1 MLSIIIPVLNEA
13 ENIERL
19 LRELAVTCPDAEII
33 AADGGSRDGTLEVV
47 QSFPRVRLV
56 SGQRGRARQ
65 MNAGARV
72 AGGNVLLFL
81 HSDTHLPVG
90 ALRAIQGVWSHP
102 GVVGGRFDVRF
113 DSERPIFRL
122 IAALMNLRSRLSGI
136 FTGDQAIFLRREV
149 FEELGGYPDIPL
161 MEDVE
166 FTRRLKRKGRLAC
179 LRLRATTSARRWE
192 REGVL
197 RTILLMWTLR
207 FLYFIGVPPERLH
220 RMYYPRL
227 PSRN

>member
-1 MLSIIIPVLNEA
+1 MLSIIIPALNEV

-19 LRELAVTCPDAEII
+19 LRELAVTCPEAEII
-33 AADGGSRDGTLEVV
+33 VVDGGSRDGSLEVV

-56 SGQRGRARQ
+56 SAVRGRAKQ
-65 MNAGARV
+65 MNAGAKV
-72 AGGNVLLFL
+72 AGGNILLFL
-81 HSDTHLPVG
+81 HADTHPPTG
-90 ALRAIQGVWSHP
+90 AHQAIEEAMADP
-102 GVVGGRFDVRF
+102 KTVGGRFDVRF
-113 DSERPIFRL
+113 DSARPLSRM
-122 IAALMNLRSRLSGI
+122 IAALMNLRSRHSGI
-136 FTGDQAIFLRREV
+136 CTGDQAIFVTREI

-179 LRLRATTSARRWE
+179 LRLQVTTSARKWE
-192 REGVL
+192 REGIL

-227 PSRN
+227 AS